1 LCAENC
7 KEEEEE
13 EEEEERRFTRKHGKI
28 GIAWIWFSTMHLGW
42 VSILSG
48 LT

>member
-7 KEEEEE
+7 KEEE